1 MGAFPGVYTQSEE
14 HALRAI
20 IREEVEAALASAG
33 QPNPRVLDGDPQ
45 SVDLIIGNNIISLS
59 RLIHIFQNIE
69 QHSSYVYDQLRAEER
84 MQHVIARVVID
95 HTANE
100 LKRGRHNAMRK
111 AVTVRDSAGQMA
123 RLLKGE
129 NLDEPEYEEGEID

>member
-1 MGAFPGVYTQSEE
+1 MTV
-14 HALRAI
+14 HADDI
-20 IREEVEAALASAG
+20 IEFESSVRRIAGEVVEAALASAG
-33 QPNPRVLDGDPQ
+33 QPNPLVLDGDPA

-111 AVTVRDSAGQMA
+111 AATMRDSAGQMA

-129 NLDEPEYEEGEID
+129 DLDEYKEGESD